1 MCHIRLCHNCLPIS
15 DFVVAKGAAHVTSQD
30 RRAYYNVDENRFMMG
45 QDPLDH
51 YWIYF
56 ITVSGEEY
64 FLDCGMMTFNLA
76 MMVKAEPYCKY
87 ALPELSFVPA
97 YFYYEENR

>member
-1 MCHIRLCHNCLPIS
+1 
-15 DFVVAKGAAHVTSQD
+15 
-30 RRAYYNVDENRFMMG
+30 MMD

-87 ALPELSFVPA
+87 ALPELSVVPA
-97 YFYYEENR
+97 YFYGEENRSSPGGNHGNGSQFFETWKSPLNHQVSWITQRRKQM